1 MKIAALASLTLMFVA
16 GEPDWKLEKDSDGI
30 KVYLAK
36 AENSSIK
43 QFKVEAIIEA
53 TPKEIVDVV
62 VDIENNYNW
71 FVSVEQG
78 KLIERINPNE
88 FIFSQVIE
96 VPFPFQDRIVVQNSK
111 VTSLEGGILRIDL
124 YAVEDTAE
132 DEDDYVRMTLATGY
146 WILSPTAE
154 GTELEYS
161 FLADPAGNI
170 PAWLANQFIVDNP
183 LKTIKGLRE
192 YLAEQVKN

>member
-1 MKIAALASLTLMFVA
+1 MTKIATLALLSLLFVG

-30 KVYLAK
+30 KVYLAE

-43 QFKVEAIIEA
+43 QFKVEAFVEA
-53 TPKEIVDVV
+53 TPMEIVDAV
-62 VDIENNYNW
+62 VDIENNYKW
-71 FVSVEQG
+71 FVDVEQG
-78 KLIERINPNE
+78 KLVEQISPNE

-96 VPFPFQDRIVVQNSK
+96 VPFPFKDRQVVQNSK
-111 VTSLEGGILRIDL
+111 VTSLANGAFRIDL
-124 YAVEDTAE
+124 KSTSDALVID
-132 DEDDYVRMTLATGY
+132 DDYVRMTLATGY
-146 WILSPTAE
+146 WLLTPTPE
-154 GTELEYS
+154 GTDLEYS

-192 YLAEQVKN
+192 YLNK

>member
-1 MKIAALASLTLMFVA
+1 MMKISTLAALSLMLIS

-43 QFKVEAIIEA
+43 QFKVEAFIEA
-53 TPKEIVDVV
+53 TPKEIVDAV
-62 VDIENNYNW
+62 VDIENNHKW
-71 FVSVEQG
+71 FVSVEKG
-78 KLIERINPNE
+78 KLVERISPNE

-96 VPFPFQDRIVVQNSK
+96 VPFPFQDRQVVQNTK
-111 VTSLEGGILRIDL
+111 VTNLENGVLRIDL
-124 YAVEDTAE
+124 NSISDALEVDN
-132 DEDDYVRMTLATGY
+132 DYVRMTLATGY
-146 WILSPTAE
+146 WILTPTAE
-154 GTELEYS
+154 GTDLEYS

-192 YLAEQVKN
+192 YIDD

>member
-1 MKIAALASLTLMFVA
+1 MKIATLAALSLMLIS

-43 QFKVEAIIEA
+43 QFKVEAFIEA
-53 TPKEIVDVV
+53 TPKEIVDAV
-62 VDIENNYNW
+62 VDIENNYKW
-71 FVSVEQG
+71 FVDVEKG
-78 KLIERINPNE
+78 KLVERISPNE

-96 VPFPFQDRIVVQNSK
+96 VPFPFQDRQVVQNSK
-111 VTSLEGGILRIDL
+111 VTNLESGGLRIDL
-124 YAVEDTAE
+124 NSVSNALE
-132 DEDDYVRMTLATGY
+132 EDDDYIRMTLATGY
-146 WILSPTAE
+146 WILTPTSE
-154 GTELEYS
+154 GTDLEYS

-192 YLAEQVKN
+192 YLE

>member
-1 MKIAALASLTLMFVA
+1 MMKIATLAALSLMLIS

-43 QFKVEAIIEA
+43 QFKVEAFIEA
-53 TPKEIVDVV
+53 TPKEIVDAV
-62 VDIENNYNW
+62 VDIENNHKW
-71 FVSVEQG
+71 FVSVEKG
-78 KLIERINPNE
+78 KLVERISPNE

-96 VPFPFQDRIVVQNSK
+96 VPFPFQDRQVVQNTK
-111 VTSLEGGILRIDL
+111 VTNLENGVLRIDL
-124 YAVEDTAE
+124 NSISDALEVDN
-132 DEDDYVRMTLATGY
+132 DYVRMTLATGY
-146 WILSPTAE
+146 WILTPTAE
-154 GTELEYS
+154 GTDLEYS

-192 YLAEQVKN
+192 YIDD

>member
-1 MKIAALASLTLMFVA
+1 MMKISTLAALSLMLIS

-43 QFKVEAIIEA
+43 QFKVEAFIEA
-53 TPKEIVDVV
+53 TPKEIVDAV
-62 VDIENNYNW
+62 VDIENNHKW
-71 FVSVEQG
+71 FVSVEKG
-78 KLIERINPNE
+78 KLVERISPNE

-96 VPFPFQDRIVVQNSK
+96 VPFPFQDRQVVQNTK
-111 VTSLEGGILRIDL
+111 VTNLENGVLRIDL
-124 YAVEDTAE
+124 NSIVDALEVDN
-132 DEDDYVRMTLATGY
+132 DYVRMTLATGY
-146 WILSPTAE
+146 WILTPTAE
-154 GTELEYS
+154 GTDLEYS

-192 YLAEQVKN
+192 YIDD